1 MGLYC
6 ASPRKKKKG
15 LEVTH
20 RFFFSTI
27 SKTMCIDTV
36 IVCKTGLRQINS
48 SSFSLLHIS
57 DQMMFLFFF
66 YRKRNVRRNRV
77 CDGMKTGR
85 DIALGHFTR
94 GEGVFWKSPPPRVSQ
109 SDWTFS
115 IGKNIK
121 IKTGFSTNTVLHYN
135 ISCRLIKTRF
145 SIHIPVVSKTCEKG
159 DDGCETIADQNKIHP
174 WRWVHTLRRNKK
186 CNKGLGK
193 KQDSPLFFTR
203 ENLYFYVM

>member
-1 MGLYC
+1 
-6 ASPRKKKKG
+6 
-15 LEVTH
+15 
-20 RFFFSTI
+20 
-27 SKTMCIDTV
+27 MCIDTV

-159 DDGCETIADQNKIHP
+159 GWWMRNNCWPKQNTSMTMGSHAA
-174 WRWVHTLRRNKK
+174 
-186 CNKGLGK
+186 K
-193 KQDSPLFFTR
+193 KQKMQQR
-203 ENLYFYVM
+203 VG